1 VTDPPTTY
9 ALILLVLPLLLGM
22 IDIATES
29 PLSLAQ
35 AAKLVPPARNGKRT
49 HLSTLLRWILTGAT
63 APDGSRV
70 RLDAMRLGGRWMTTV
85 GALQRFAAALTPR
98 VGDEAPASARSPT
111 ARTRASECAA
121 ELTGKGV

>member
-1 VTDPPTTY
+1 M
-9 ALILLVLPLLLGM
+9 L
-22 IDIATES
+22 DITAET
-29 PLSLAQ
+29 PISLA
-35 AAKLVPPARNGKRT
+35 AAARLVPPARRGKRT

-70 RLDAMRLGGRWMTTV
+70 RLDAVRLGGRWMTTL

-111 ARTRASECAA
+111 ARTRASERADA
-121 ELTGKGV
+121 ELTRRGG